1 MNPQFTREENVL
13 FRLSRWLDRFALIVS
28 GTPGISGWKCDI
40 RVGFFSFLVS
50 LLLAAP
56 VLWIYLE
63 PGAGGRLADFMAQA
77 AEPFR
82 RDLKEPILGYRFT
95 VPLLNYFLGL
105 RGFAVVLPA
114 IAASLSNLI
123 LCCRIFRVRTQSARL
138 PLFATVGISLTFFI
152 AEGTTFW
159 AAPDSV
165 AHLIALIPAA
175 FQLHWFY
182 LVAAVP
188 LAMFVDE

>member
-1 MNPQFTREENVL
+1 MDSRFVLEENVL

-28 GTPGISGWKCDI
+28 GSPGASAWKYDI
-40 RVGFFSFLVS
+40 RVGTFAFLVS

-63 PGAGGRLADFMAQA
+63 PGAGGRLADFIALA

-82 RDLKEPILGYRFT
+82 RDLKEPILGYRIT

-105 RGFAVVLPA
+105 RGYAVAIPA
-114 IAASLSNLI
+114 IAASLANLI
-123 LCCRIFRVRTQSARL
+123 LCCRIFRMRTQSALL
-138 PLFATVGISLTFFI
+138 PFFASVGLSLTFFI

-159 AAPDSV
+159 SAPDSV
-165 AHLIALIPAA
+165 AHLIVLIPAA
-175 FQLHWFY
+175 FSLH
-182 LVAAVP
+182 
-188 LAMFVDE
+188 